1 VVHAFCFVLPFN
13 FLGRVYLA
21 FATMADDEKVRKLLQ
36 ALLVVPEGELDDTH
50 FDKLQ
55 SRLMRCCEPAFLPAF
70 LRLGV
75 LDTIQV

>member
-1 VVHAFCFVLPFN
+1 
-13 FLGRVYLA
+13 
-21 FATMADDEKVRKLLQ
+21 MADDEKVRKLLQ